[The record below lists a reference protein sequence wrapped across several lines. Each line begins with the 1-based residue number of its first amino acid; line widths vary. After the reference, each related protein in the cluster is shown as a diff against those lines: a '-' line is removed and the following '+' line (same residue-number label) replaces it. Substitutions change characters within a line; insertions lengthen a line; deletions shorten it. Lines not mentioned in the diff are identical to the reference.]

1 MQIGLSL
8 PNSGPLAGQR
18 NLVDIARE
26 AEALGV
32 DSLWVMDHL
41 FNPVELGPWSQFP
54 GGAYYNQS
62 EMPYFN
68 ALASIFV
75 VAGATSQV
83 TLGTNVLIAVYRQPV
98 ELAKQLGT
106 LSALVGDR
114 FVLGVGA
121 GWMHEEFEAVG
132 VPPAERFARLEEA
145 IALMRNAWREEITS
159 FDGTY
164 YGHVTAGFRPV
175 PGNLPILIG
184 GSSDGALRRVARIGD
199 GWTVG
204 FPPPGE
210 GARSE
215 AKALLERL
223 HRACDAES
231 RDPAEL
237 QLLTGTTLD
246 APPSHFELMAEMGF
260 DTCVVRLTEE
270 RDLDLDEFSRFLEL
284 VAAPLR

>member
-1 MQIGLSL
+1 MQVGLSL
-8 PNSGPLAGQR
+8 PNSGPLAGKR

-32 DSLWVMDHL
+32 ESLWVMDHL
-41 FNPVELGPWSQFP
+41 FNPVELGPRSQFP

-62 EMPYFN
+62 AMPYFN

-75 VAGATSQV
+75 VAGATSRV
-83 TLGTNVLIAVYRQPV
+83 TLGTNVLVAVYRQPV
-98 ELAKQLGT
+98 ELAKQFGT

-114 FVLGVGA
+114 FLLGVGA
-121 GWMHEEFEAVG
+121 GWLHEEFDAVG
-132 VPPAERFARLEEA
+132 VPPAERFARLDEA

-164 YGHVTAGFRPV
+164 YRHVTAGFRPV

-184 GSSDGALRRVARIGD
+184 GASDGALRRVARSGD

-210 GARSE
+210 DARSE

-223 HRACDAES
+223 YRACDAEG

-237 QLLTGTTLD
+237 QLVTGTTLD
-246 APPSHFELMAEMGF
+246 MPPSHFELMAEMGF
-260 DTCVVRLTEE
+260 DTCIVRLTDE
-270 RDLDLDEFSRFLEL
+270 RDLDLESFSQFLDV